1 MKANPI
7 GPGGADPFLLPLH
20 TVGARHGQTGE
31 QRLLLALL
39 CDAMQTYAG
48 ELARRKRPHRIRELK
63 RWFESTDRTYVFSF
77 ESVCDA
83 LGLDVGYV
91 RRRVLETE
99 PTPVRRAWGHRV
111 HAHRIVAPR
120 IRRSTSE
127 SESVSTF

>member
-1 MKANPI
+1 MKADAM
-7 GPGGADPFLLPLH
+7 GPGGSDPFTLPLH

-39 CDAMQTYAG
+39 CDAMQAYAG
-48 ELARRKRPHRIRELK
+48 ELARQKHPHRIRELR
-63 RWFESTDRTYVFSF
+63 RWFESPDRSYVFSF

-83 LGLDVGYV
+83 LGLDVGYI
-91 RRRVLETE
+91 RQRVLRTA

-120 IRRSTSE
+120 VRRSAAASAL
-127 SESVSTF
+127 

>member
-1 MKANPI
+1 MKANPM

-20 TVGARHGQTGE
+20 TVGARHGHTGE

-39 CDAMQTYAG
+39 CDAMQAYAA
-48 ELARRKRPHRIRELK
+48 ELARQKRPHRLRELK
-63 RWFESTDRTYVFSF
+63 RWFESTDRSYVFSF

-91 RRRVLETE
+91 RRRVLQTE
-99 PTPVRRAWGHRV
+99 PTRVRRAWGHRV

-120 IRRSTSE
+120 VRRSPTE
-127 SESVSTF
+127 SAPAF

>member
-1 MKANPI
+1 MKANPS

-39 CDAMQTYAG
+39 CDAMQAYAC
-48 ELARRKRPHRIRELK
+48 ELARRKRPHRLRELK

-91 RRRVLETE
+91 RRRVLQTE
-99 PTPVRRAWGHRV
+99 PTAVRRALGHRV

-120 IRRSTSE
+120 VRRPPAE
-127 SESVSTF
+127 SAPLF

>member
-1 MKANPI
+1 MRQSTL
-7 GPGGADPFLLPLH
+7 GPAGAEPFALTLR

-39 CDAMQTYAG
+39 SDAMQAYSA
-48 ELARRKRPHRIRELK
+48 ELARRKRPHRIRELR
-63 RWFESTDRTYVFSF
+63 RWFESTDRSYVFAF

-91 RRRVLETE
+91 RRRVLGAV
-99 PTPVRRAWGHRV
+99 PNPVRRAWGHRV

-120 IRRSTSE
+120 VRRTAAAAGL
-127 SESVSTF
+127 